1 MWNSKYSYL
10 SFLIPDQY
18 NIPIIYFCKIKT
30 CMYMHIF
37 IKKKKN
43 QQQFQRVCETKS
55 GTL

>member
-37 IKKKKN
+37 IKKN